1 MKIERIDWVDSR
13 GVTDH
18 WSRIDDL
25 EDNEPCNMVSVG
37 WVFKEDEKQIQIAPH
52 VGLED
57 DVAERQVSGV
67 MTIPKQC
74 ITHRIRLTGLE
85 QGQSNV

>member
-13 GVTDH
+13 GVTDR

-25 EDNEPCNMVSVG
+25 EDNEPCKMVSVG
-37 WVFKEDEKQIQIAPH
+37 WVFKEDGDQVQIAPH

-57 DVAERQVSGV
+57 DKSEHQVTGV
-67 MTIPKQC
+67 MTIPKRC
-74 ITHRIRLTGLE
+74 ITHRIRLTG
-85 QGQSNV
+85 VKK